1 MNTAPPG
8 NSDCPLGPSMQKYW
22 DRLSPQEKQMQLD
35 KEALYSLVIQP
46 AALRTAA
53 LTPGDHVIDLFCGA
67 GGSAIGF
74 ARSGKRVTAIELNPE
89 RLEMARHNAKL
100 FGVQDHIEFIND
112 DSVKLFPSLRADSV
126 FLSPPWGGP
135 EYTKRPLFTFECFQP
150 DGNLLMNLA
159 LRSADTIVMQL
170 PRNFDFNEF
179 KRFGVAVS
187 ISEDRVQGELLSYT
201 AVIRK
206 SP

>member
-1 MNTAPPG
+1 
-8 NSDCPLGPSMQKYW
+8 
-22 DRLSPQEKQMQLD
+22 
-35 KEALYSLVIQP
+35 
-46 AALRTAA
+46 
-53 LTPGDHVIDLFCGA
+53 
-67 GGSAIGF
+67 
-74 ARSGKRVTAIELNPE
+74 
-89 RLEMARHNAKL
+89 
-100 FGVQDHIEFIND
+100 
-112 DSVKLFPSLRADSV
+112 
-126 FLSPPWGGP
+126 
-135 EYTKRPLFTFECFQP
+135 
-150 DGNLLMNLA
+150 MNLA